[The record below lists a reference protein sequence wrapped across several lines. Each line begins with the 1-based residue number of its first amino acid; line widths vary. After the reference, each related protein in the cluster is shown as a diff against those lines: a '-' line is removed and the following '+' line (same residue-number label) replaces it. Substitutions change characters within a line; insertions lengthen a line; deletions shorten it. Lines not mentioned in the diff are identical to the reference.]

1 MVIEELCDIVRRD
14 LPLRARLVGRE
25 RLDDIVRMA
34 VQEWPCDRLY
44 SASLW
49 DKEMENLRG
58 SVSRT
63 YEAVHGGDRRY
74 GFLWQF
80 VIGAVISAILERI
93 LEWWAQSIVHREQV
107 IAWSR
112 SQKGRS

>member
-34 VQEWPCDRLY
+34 VQEWPCDRLH
-44 SASLW
+44 SAAQF
-49 DKEMENLRG
+49 DKEMENLRVA
-58 SVSRT
+58 VSRT
-63 YEAVHGGDRRY
+63 YEAVHGSDKRF

-93 LEWWAQSIVHREQV
+93 LDWWTASIVHREQV
-107 IAWSR
+107 VAWNK
-112 SQKGRS
+112 SQKGQ

>member
-25 RLDDIVRMA
+25 RLDDIVRIA
-34 VQEWPCDRLY
+34 VQEWPIGSLN
-44 SASLW
+44 SAAQF
-49 DKEMENLRG
+49 DKEMENLRA

-63 YEAVHGGDRRY
+63 YEAVHGSDRQF

-93 LEWWAQSIVHREQV
+93 LEWWVSSIVNREQV
-107 IAWSR
+107 VAWNKNQK
-112 SQKGRS
+112 SQ